1 MLPGM
6 ERNTCLI
13 EATKRVVSVLN
24 SVRSE
29 AVVPMV
35 VELITSIWK
44 DDTNFGEEISL
55 ENFILRAARDWRIHC
70 DRV

>member
-35 VELITSIWK
+35 VELITSILK
-44 DDTNFGEEISL
+44 DDTNFGEEISV
-55 ENFILRAARDWRIHC
+55 ENFILRAARDWRIHY
-70 DRV
+70 DRL